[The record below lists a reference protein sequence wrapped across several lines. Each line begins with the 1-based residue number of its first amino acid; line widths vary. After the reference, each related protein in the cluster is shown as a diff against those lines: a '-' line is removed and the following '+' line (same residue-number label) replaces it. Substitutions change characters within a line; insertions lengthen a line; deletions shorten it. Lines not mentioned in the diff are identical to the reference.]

1 MSDLLKL
8 NELNVDEP
16 GRVTLSGAPDG
27 MDALALAE
35 IARHS
40 AGGAL
45 HIALDASR
53 MDATA
58 QVLGFFAPDIQVITI
73 PAWDCLPYDRVSP
86 NPETASMRL
95 DGLCQ
100 LASASVENTG
110 RVVVTTLNASVQRV
124 PTRNIVGSA
133 IYLANVGESIDLDN
147 LLRFLARDG
156 YQRAGTVREPGEFAV
171 RGGIVDIFP
180 PGAELPVRLDLFGDE
195 LEGVRTFDPLTQR
208 AIAKTDALKLEPVSE
223 VFLDDESI
231 ARFRGGY
238 GSRFG
243 AVAGQTDPLYQ
254 AIAAGRR
261 HMGMEHWLPLFHETL
276 ETLFDYVP
284 HSVVTLDNLIEDA
297 LDKRLETI
305 ADYYEARKSGER
317 GGGLTDA
324 AVYRPLPP
332 NELYLEGEE
341 WRARISRR
349 PSFLFSQFRQPESPE
364 VRDLGGKRARDFAP
378 ERAHQELNLF
388 DAVRDYIGD
397 LSASG
402 KAVVVAAYSLG
413 TRERLSGLLADHGIE
428 GCQNV
433 DSWSEAGESAPGT
446 VGLSVLAVEQGFETD
461 GLAVVTE
468 QDILGERLFR
478 PAKRTRRAE
487 DFIVEASS
495 LSPGDIVVHVEHGI
509 GRYSDLL
516 TIDVAG
522 APHDCLLIL
531 YDGDDKLYI
540 PVENIEVISRYGSE
554 DSDVNLDRLG
564 GSGWQARR
572 ARAKDRIR
580 DIADQLIKIAAA
592 RELQKGEILTPPAG
606 LYDEFCAHFPYQET
620 DDQQRAIEDVLRDLA
635 AGRPMDR
642 LVCGDVGFG
651 KTEVALRSA
660 FVSVMSGKQVAIVA
674 PTTLLVRQ
682 HYATF
687 RDRFLAWPV
696 KIGRLSR
703 MVGAKE
709 TTDTK
714 EGLESGDIDIV
725 IGTHA
730 LLGKS
735 IKFKD
740 LGLIIVDEE
749 QHFGVA
755 QKERLKNLRTVA
767 HVLTLTATPIPRT
780 MHLALSGVR
789 ELSLIA
795 TPPVDRLAIRTL
807 IMPFDPVVVRE
818 ALMREHYRGGQ
829 SFYVCPRI
837 SDIADI
843 EAFLRDQVPEVRFG
857 SAHGQMPIR
866 ALDDVMHA
874 FYEGSIDVLLC
885 TNIIESGLD
894 IPTANTLI
902 IHRSDMYGLS
912 QLYQLRGRIGRS
924 KVRGYAYL
932 TLPAR
937 RIPTEAAEK
946 RLKVMQALEGL
957 GAGFSLASHDL
968 DIRGAGN
975 LLGEEQSGHIREV
988 GLELYQEMLEEAV
1001 AAARDTGG
1009 DSIAEDKWSPQINIG
1024 TSVLIPERYVSDL
1037 DVRLGLYRRLAR
1049 LEDRAEIDAY
1059 AAELIDRFGPLPQEV
1074 DNLLRI
1080 VAIKQFCRHAG
1091 VERVEAGPK
1100 GATIAFHNDFFANPA
1115 GLVEFISGQVGTAK
1129 LRPDH
1134 RLVYMREWDDADM
1147 RLSGVMHLMRNL
1159 AEIAG
1164 QTPESTISPSM
1175 GSDSASRAM

>member
-1 MSDLLKL
+1 MNNALNLNNISDLT
-8 NELNVDEP
+8 P
-16 GRVTLSGAPDG
+16 GRTILSGTPNG

-35 IARHS
+35 VARGS
-40 AGGAL
+40 QSGVM
-45 HIALDASR
+45 HIALDEGR
-53 MDATA
+53 MDATS
-58 QVLGFFAPDIQVITI
+58 QMLEFFAPDLNVIRI
-73 PAWDCLPYDRVSP
+73 PAWDCLPYDRISP
-86 NPETASMRL
+86 NPETSSMRL
-95 DGLCQ
+95 DGLCR
-100 LASASVENTG
+100 LVADPIDASP
-110 RVVVTTLNASVQRV
+110 RVVITTLNASLQRV
-124 PTRNIVGSA
+124 PARDIVGSA
-133 IYLANVGESIDLDN
+133 IYTVRVGENIELES
-147 LLRFLARDG
+147 LLNFLARDG
-156 YQRAGTVREPGEFAV
+156 YQRSGTVREPGEFAV
-171 RGGIVDIFP
+171 RGGIIDIFP

-195 LEGVRTFDPLTQR
+195 LEGVRTFDPLSQR
-208 AIAKTDALKLEPVSE
+208 AVARIDALKLEPVSE
-223 VFLDDESI
+223 VFLDNESI
-231 ARFRGGY
+231 TRFRGGY

-243 AVAGQTDPLYQ
+243 AVAGQSDPLYQ
-254 AIAAGRR
+254 AITSGRR
-261 HMGMEHWLPLFHETL
+261 YMGMEHWLPLFHDRL
-276 ETLFDYVP
+276 ESLFDYAP
-284 HSVVTLDNLIEDA
+284 DATITLDNLVEDA
-297 LDKRLETI
+297 LEKRLETI
-305 ADYYEARKSGER
+305 TDYYEARQTGER
-317 GGGLTDA
+317 GGSDQDA
-324 AVYRPLPP
+324 AVYRPLLPK
-332 NELYLEGEE
+332 ELYLERSE
-341 WRARISRR
+341 WLSRVSHR
-349 PSFLFSQFRQPESPE
+349 PCLIFSSFRQPESKS
-364 VRDLGGKRARDFAP
+364 VRDLGGQRARDFAP
-378 ERAHQELNLF
+378 ERAQQDLNLF
-388 DAVRDYIGD
+388 DAVRDHINELQSTGR
-397 LSASG
+397 G
-402 KAVVVAAYSLG
+402 VVIAAYSIG
-413 TRERLSGLLADHGIE
+413 TRERLAGLLSDHGIDNCLNIE
-428 GCQNV
+428 E
-433 DSWSEAGESAPGT
+433 WSASGASLNGS
-446 VGLSVLAVEQGFETD
+446 VGLAVLAIEHGFETD
-461 GLAVVTE
+461 NLAVITE
-468 QDILGERLFR
+468 QDILGERLAR
-478 PAKRTRRAE
+478 PARRTRRAE
-487 DFIVEASS
+487 EYIVEASS

-509 GRYSDLL
+509 GRYADLL

-554 DSDVNLDRLG
+554 DSEVQLDRLG
-564 GSGWQARR
+564 GNGWQARK
-572 ARAKDRIR
+572 ARAKERIR
-580 DIADQLIKIAAA
+580 SIADQLIKIAAA
-592 RELQKGEILTPPAG
+592 RELQKGEVLAPPAG
-606 LYDEFCAHFPYQET
+606 LYDEFCAHFPYHET
-620 DDQQRAIEDVLRDLA
+620 EDQQRAIEDVLRDLA

-660 FVSVMSGKQVAIVA
+660 FISVMAGKQVAIVA

-687 RDRFLAWPV
+687 CDRFSAWPV
-696 KIGRLSR
+696 KVGRLSR
-703 MVGAKE
+703 MVGPKE
-709 TTDTK
+709 TAETK

-730 LLGKS
+730 LLSKS
-735 IKFKD
+735 IKFRD

-755 QKERLKNLRTVA
+755 QKERLKNLRAVA

-780 MHLALSGVR
+780 MHLAMSGVR

-795 TPPVDRLAIRTL
+795 TPPVDRLAVKTF

-837 SDIADI
+837 MDIPDI
-843 EAFLRDQVPEVRFG
+843 QAFLQEHVPEVRFG
-857 SAHGQMPIR
+857 SAHGQMPVKE
-866 ALDDVMHA
+866 LDQVMHA

-894 IPTANTLI
+894 IPTANTMI
-902 IHRSDMYGLS
+902 VHRSDMYGLA

-924 KVRGYAYL
+924 KMRGYAYL
-932 TLPAR
+932 TLPPR
-937 RIPTEAAEK
+937 RVPTEAAEK
-946 RLKVMQALEGL
+946 RLKVMQALDGL

-1001 AAARDTGG
+1001 AAARGSDG
-1009 DSIAEDKWSPQINIG
+1009 DDIAEDKWSPQISIG

-1059 AAELIDRFGPLPQEV
+1059 AAELIDRFGPLPEEV

-1100 GATIAFHNDFFANPA
+1100 GATISFHNDQYANPA
-1115 GLVEFISGQVGTAK
+1115 GLVKFISSQVGTAK

-1134 RLVYMREWDDADM
+1134 RLVYMREWDDADS

-1159 AEIAG
+1159 AEIAA
-1164 QTPESTISPSM
+1164 QASELAASNSPA
-1175 GSDSASRAM
+1175 SDSASRAM